1 MRNDRRL
8 LLVALTLVSA
18 ACATV
23 RQVSVRPDY
32 EQVDRTQTLRLAVVT
47 APLPDGNEAV
57 GRLWSRI
64 ARKYVNDKRDF
75 IVKQDLAA
83 AALPADICG
92 EGLDGV
98 LHLVPEVRLQG
109 DGAEA
114 AVRAELFRCRD
125 RETVWRAEA
134 GGAWSSDEEKLRE
147 TTAHYVEELGPEVKP
162 YVAPTF
168 QLLRA
173 TLDTLPMPKLEGD
186 DAIMEKIEH
195 AE

>member
-1 MRNDRRL
+1 MRSLRL
-8 LLVALTLVSA
+8 LPVAALLVLAS
-18 ACATV
+18 CATV

-32 EQVDRTQTLRLAVVT
+32 EQVDRTRTLRLAVVT
-47 APLPDGNEAV
+47 APLPDGSESV

-83 AALPADICG
+83 AGLAATLCV
-92 EGLDGV
+92 EGLDGI
-98 LHLVPEVRLQG
+98 LHLAPEVRRSG
-109 DGAEA
+109 RGVDA
-114 AVRAELFRCRD
+114 AVKARLFRCGD
-125 RETVWRAEA
+125 GETVWTAEA
-134 GGAWSSDEEKLRE
+134 GGSWPSDDEKLRE
-147 TTAHYVEELGPEVKP
+147 TTAYYVEQLGPEVGP

-173 TLDTLPMPKLEGD
+173 TLDTLPMPRLEGD
-186 DAIMEKIEH
+186 EAVMEKIEY